1 MRTIFAA
8 YRVSDLD
15 RSLVFYT
22 ALGYRELG
30 QVAFDDGGRLAVLSF
45 PEEPVATLELVHR
58 ADEGPL
64 QIGGFDHLAV
74 QVDDLAAT
82 CARLIDQGLDPSA
95 VERPG
100 GPEGPQTAWLEDPD
114 GYRIEL
120 VEWPPGHPYGLTAAD
135 FDAQSRFLATQ
146 LGHCAPVADD
156 HRR

>member
-15 RSLVFYT
+15 RSLVFYA

-30 QVAFDDGGRLAVLSF
+30 QVAFDDDARLAVLSF
-45 PEEPVATLELVHR
+45 PKEPVATLELVYR
-58 ADEGPL
+58 PSDGPV
-64 QIGGFDHLAV
+64 QVGGFDHLAI

-82 CARLIDQGLDPSA
+82 RATLVDQGLDPSA

-100 GPEGPQTAWLEDPD
+100 GPDGPQTAWLEDPD

-135 FDAQSRFLATQ
+135 F
-146 LGHCAPVADD
+146 ADQD
-156 HRR
+156 GA